1 MPLSYQSLADY
12 FGYSTAYDN
21 RDGLGVEWE
30 IHKSLDTMKRQH
42 MLISDASGKIIGRQY
57 LVDNLRETW
66 TNSTCKTIGL
76 ASELFTATRGVISIL
91 PSSQIA
97 SHKLESTP
105 EMES

>member
-21 RDGLGVEWE
+21 RDGLGAEWE
-30 IHKSLDTMKRQH
+30 IHKSLDTMKRKH
-42 MLISDASGKIIGRQY
+42 MLITDASGKIIGRQY
-57 LVDNLRETW
+57 LVDNLRATW

-76 ASELFTATRGVISIL
+76 ASELFTATRGAVSTL
-91 PSSQIA
+91 TSSRVA
-97 SHKLESTP
+97 SPKSGSTP